1 MEGEN
6 VRVGDDGSGM
16 RSARTVGLLL
26 LAVPLMTVLG
36 SSFFPSYDARPQYFA
51 GAFHNIVDAGSDY
64 LVALVIFV
72 VVAGL
77 VVLLML
83 ALARSPLREE
93 TSVVWLVVGGL
104 GVSAAGFAV
113 AGLTGLPVWAWAT
126 QVADGS
132 ASMSTMAA
140 RSESLAGLSQTVL
153 LIFGLGGLLVA
164 MSVLGVTAVVRG
176 WAPKLALLVTV
187 AIAAG
192 IVVVAVIT
200 SGPVFW
206 LTIGVLPMLWAVAFG
221 PILVVRGSFTRK
233 STHA

>member
-6 VRVGDDGSGM
+6 VRVVDDGSGM
-16 RSARTVGLLL
+16 GSARTVGLLL
-26 LAVPLMTVLG
+26 LAVPLMTILG
-36 SSFFPSYDARPQYFA
+36 VSFFPSYDARPQYFA
-51 GAFHNIVDAGSDY
+51 GTFHNIVDAGSDY

-77 VVLLML
+77 LALLML

-93 TSVVWLVVGGL
+93 TSVVWLVIGGL

-113 AGLTGLPVWAWAT
+113 AGLTGLPVWVWAS

-132 ASMSTMAA
+132 ESISTMAA
-140 RSESLAGLSQTVL
+140 RSKSLAGLSQTVL

-176 WAPKLALLVTV
+176 WAPKLALLATV

-192 IVVVAVIT
+192 LVVVGVIT

-206 LTIGVLPMLWAVAFG
+206 LAIGVLPILWAVAFG
-221 PILVVRGSFTRK
+221 LILVVRGSFTRK